1 MNNLLS
7 SKNINMFV
15 GLFSIIVVLWVVMYG
30 IPGIFVSLF
39 NTLLGNFILLGI
51 VLASFMKSKT
61 MGISLTALFIIL
73 YQFSHMKK

>member
-7 SKNINMFV
+7 TKNINIFV

-30 IPGIFVSLF
+30 IPGMFVSLF
-39 NTLLGNFILLGI
+39 DTLLGNFILLAI

-61 MGISLTALFIIL
+61 MGVMIAAVFIIL
-73 YQFSHMKK
+73 YQFSHMKY